1 MSIRNKYISL
11 INFIFFF
18 VIIFFPHKS
27 SYYFDGLPFL
37 NKYETIFG
45 ILIIPFLCF
54 FLKDFIFSKQIFFF
68 GLIIFFIKVILSF
81 SNQTGINVKQ
91 FFNHKDLV
99 QDNFIKTYD
108 TFWNN
113 DVSAV
118 QKFSWTSQDNF
129 PLDWTHMSKINLK
142 ENNKDKY
149 IDVYDDF
156 KSLEMFYNFNF
167 YLNIGDEKNIKI
179 DFGKSSKIIKLTLKR
194 YNFDEKLF
202 NEVVLNDYLNNW
214 KLSKG
219 IYLFDIDVKYKG
231 NDWKFSPYI
240 YEEGK
245 KKNLFKE
252 KIIFTDLDTSKLN
265 FLNFFKFFSNIY
277 DYLIFLLFLLIF
289 VIILSNI
296 KKQNYIF
303 IFLSI
308 LFFISYHFLDTLIN
322 YLLTL
327 FEIVDGVG
335 SFSFGISHLLM
346 LNVFIFV
353 IYKTNYKKLELHS
366 FFKIISIPTCLFVF
380 TKIFFND
387 LETFAWAGAGDD
399 WTTFQEYSR
408 QIVVDGKW
416 LEAGEKVFYFR
427 PGSRYIYAISHI
439 IFGQSA
445 FAFKMLNI
453 WCIILCSFL
462 VIKILERF
470 NCNKILSNIAGV
482 LLLSIYTAD
491 NFRWILVVGLSEYY
505 SMIFLFI
512 AFYLI
517 IEKQSISTLR
527 FIVICI
533 CGIVQIWLREEHVPV
548 ALSLIFLMKYSYNRN
563 FEELRILD
571 FYRIFISFCMNNKK
585 IIILY
590 FLIIISCFC
599 SIFIRNYFYGGSIG
613 LFNITAVKTLLRP
626 DPLYVTYYQTFSRLI
641 FGVDQYFP
649 TMPKI
654 YSIFNVLAILIS
666 FVVIINYRKYS
677 KINFGLPIVLFA
689 TIFPYFLVDNEA
701 YTPRYVIHLLPTS
714 IIICFLYI
722 NIIYTKNEKNINYR
736 I

>member
-1 MSIRNKYISL
+1 MTIKNKYIGL
-11 INFIFFF
+11 INFILF
-18 VIIFFPHKS
+18 VIIFFYPTKG

-37 NKYETIFG
+37 NKFETIFG
-45 ILIIPFLCF
+45 ILIIPYFCF
-54 FLKDFIFSKQIFFF
+54 FLKDFIFSKQIFFL
-68 GLIIFFIKVILSF
+68 GLVIIFIKIILSF
-81 SNQTGINVKQ
+81 SYQTGVNVKQ
-91 FFNHKDLV
+91 FFNHKNLF
-99 QDNFIKTYD
+99 QDNYVKTYD
-108 TFWNN
+108 TFWNKK
-113 DVSAV
+113 VSTI
-118 QKFSWTSQDNF
+118 QKFSWTSQGNF
-129 PLDWTHMSKINLK
+129 PLDWTHVSKINFK
-142 ENNKDKY
+142 ENNKERY
-149 IDVYDDF
+149 IDIYDDF
-156 KSLEMFYNFNF
+156 KTLEMFYNFNF
-167 YLNIGDEKNIKI
+167 YLNINNEKNITI
-179 DFGKSSKIIKLTLKR
+179 DFGKSSKIINFKIEK
-194 YNFDEKLF
+194 YNFEEKLF
-202 NEVVLNDYLNNW
+202 DEIDFDNNLNNR

-219 IYLFDIDVKYKG
+219 IYKFNINVKYKG
-231 NDWKFSPYI
+231 KDWKFSPYI
-240 YEEGK
+240 NEENK
-245 KKNLFKE
+245 KKDLFKE
-252 KIIFTDLDTSKLN
+252 KIIFTELDISKLK
-265 FLNFFKFFSNIY
+265 FFNFFKFFSTIY
-277 DYLIFLLFLLIF
+277 DYLVFIFFLLIL
-289 VIILSNI
+289 ILILSKI
-296 KKQNYIF
+296 RKQNSINV
-303 IFLSI
+303 FLSI
-308 LFFISYHFLDTLIN
+308 LFFLSYLVLDILIN
-322 YLLTL
+322 YLLAHL
-327 FEIVDGVG
+327 KIVDGVG
-335 SFSFGISHLLM
+335 SFSFGISHLII
-346 LNVFIFV
+346 LNLFIFI
-353 IYKTNYKKLELHS
+353 IYKMNYKNLELDS

-416 LEAGEKVFYFR
+416 LEAGEKIFYFR
-427 PGSRYIYAISHI
+427 PGSRYIYAFSHI

-445 FAFKMLNI
+445 FAFKILNV

-462 VIKILERF
+462 VIKILKRF
-470 NCNKILSNIAGV
+470 NCNKYLSNIAGI

-517 IEKQSISTLR
+517 IEKESISTLR
-527 FIVICI
+527 FIIICI

-548 ALSLIFLMKYSYNRN
+548 ALSLIFLMKYSFNRN
-563 FEELRILD
+563 FEKLRIFD
-571 FYRIFISFCMNNKK
+571 FYKVLISFCMNNKK

-590 FLIIISCFC
+590 FFIIIFGFC
-599 SIFIRNYFYGGSIG
+599 SIFIRNYFSGGSIG

-626 DPLYVTYYQTFSRLI
+626 DPLYVTYYHTFSRLI

-666 FVVIINYRKYS
+666 LIVITNYRKYF

-689 TIFPYFLVDNEA
+689 TIFPYFLVENIA

-722 NIIYTKNEKNINYR
+722 NHIYSKNEKNINNR

>member
-1 MSIRNKYISL
+1 MNVKNKYISL
-11 INFIFFF
+11 INLSFFF
-18 VIIFFPHKS
+18 IIFFYPNKG

-37 NKYETIFG
+37 NKYETILG
-45 ILIIPFLCF
+45 IIIIPYFCF
-54 FLKDFIFSKQIFFF
+54 FFKNFIFSKKILFL
-68 GLIIFFIKVILSF
+68 GLIIICIKIVLFISP
-81 SNQTGINVKQ
+81 QTGVNVKQ
-91 FFNHKDLV
+91 FFNYKNLAE
-99 QDNFIKTYD
+99 DNFVKTYD
-108 TFWNN
+108 TFWNKK
-113 DVSAV
+113 VSTI
-118 QKFSWTSQDNF
+118 QKFSWSYQGNF
-129 PLDWTHMSKINLK
+129 PLDWTHVSKINLK
-142 ENNKDKY
+142 DNNKDRY
-149 IDVYDDF
+149 IDTYDDF
-156 KSLEMFYNFNF
+156 KTLEMFYNFNF
-167 YLNIGDEKNIKI
+167 YLNVNKEKNIKI
-179 DFGKSSKIIKLTLKR
+179 DFGKSSQIISFTLKK
-194 YNFDEKLF
+194 YNFKEKLF
-202 NEVVLNDYLNNW
+202 KKVDINYNLDNW

-231 NDWKFSPYI
+231 NDWKFSPYSI
-240 YEEGK
+240 EKNK
-245 KKNLFKE
+245 KKDLFKE
-252 KIIFTDLDTSKLN
+252 KIIFTELNLSKLKL
-265 FLNFFKFFSNIY
+265 LNFFNFFSTIY
-277 DYLIFLLFLLIF
+277 DYLIFIFFLLIF
-289 VIILSNI
+289 ILILSKI
-296 KKQNYIF
+296 WSQNYIN

-308 LFFISYHFLDTLIN
+308 LFFLSYLFFDVLIN
-322 YLLTL
+322 NLLTYL
-327 FEIVDGVG
+327 KIVDGVG

-346 LNVFIFV
+346 LNFFIFFL
-353 IYKTNYKKLELHS
+353 YKMNYKKLELDN

-380 TKIFFND
+380 TKIFFID
-387 LETFAWAGAGDD
+387 LESFAWAGAGDD

-462 VIKILERF
+462 VIKILKKF
-470 NCNKILSNIAGV
+470 HCNKFLSIIAGV

-517 IEKQSISTLR
+517 IEKESISTLR
-527 FIVICI
+527 FIIICI

-548 ALSLIFLMKYSYNRN
+548 ALSLIFLMKYNFNRN
-563 FEELRILD
+563 FEKLRIFD
-571 FYRIFISFCMNNKK
+571 FYKVFISFCMNNKK

-590 FLIIISCFC
+590 FLIIIFGFC
-599 SIFIRNYFYGGSIG
+599 SIFIRNYFSGGSIG

-626 DPLYVTYYQTFSRLI
+626 DPLYVTYYHTFSRLI

-654 YSIFNVLAILIS
+654 YSIFNVLAIVIS
-666 FVVIINYRKYS
+666 IMVITNYRKYF
-677 KINFGLPIVLFA
+677 KINFGLPLVLFA
-689 TIFPYFLVDNEA
+689 TIFPYFLVENIA

-722 NIIYTKNEKNINYR
+722 NFIYTKNEKNIDNR